1 MEDINTLVQGCLS
14 DARVAM
20 GHGKYKE
27 AKIILLQAYQAA
39 PDNTDVL
46 QKLGG
51 ACTLLGEFDEALAY
65 FTHNMELDPENG
77 NNHYMLGNI
86 YFVKSQYQKAFSEY
100 VEAEDKG
107 CTGEANQ
114 KLHYQMALIC
124 SIKGDRKSALI
135 HMQQYEDSDPTGKVA
150 LDETYLTEK
159 LKLYM
164 QEEDA
169 ENSVKYARILLE
181 IKPTDFR
188 YYGLLFT
195 LLMAAKR
202 YDEAGEVL
210 DRAGKYIDLNYE
222 QKLEIL
228 LQRVSMY
235 VEMADD
241 NPEEM
246 QKYLEDAMDAI
257 DLVQGTTENL
267 KLDNIREMM
276 LLQAELYLKG
286 NSYATALEIAE
297 ELLKG
302 PSQQKVP
309 EVRDLSEHLEQL
321 NNGSEAP
328 GDVPQDEEFKKYA
341 QLIEN
346 MSNKDP
352 GIAEKLLNNDDAI
365 LSKLTKDNSVSEAND
380 VDAVKKM
387 VEEMVKDS
395 DDAYHMFSPELFM
408 DRLNNVL
415 VSCYIES
422 DRFEDALPYAKAMKE
437 SKRVNFANF
446 GYYIES
452 LAMQKLAQE
461 NKKDKAEAEKI
472 YQYAVAY
479 YRKKMMD
486 DPSDI
491 TAAVFR
497 ARLYAENGKYELA
510 EQVAGMLD
518 DQAMQ
523 SLQEYIDECRET
535 AAK

>member
-1 MEDINTLVQGCLS
+1 M
-14 DARVAM
+14 
-20 GHGKYKE
+20 
-27 AKIILLQAYQAA
+27 
-39 PDNTDVL
+39 
-46 QKLGG
+46 
-51 ACTLLGEFDEALAY
+51 
-65 FTHNMELDPENG
+65 
-77 NNHYMLGNI
+77 NN
-86 YFVKSQYQKAFSEY
+86 
-100 VEAEDKG
+100 
-107 CTGEANQ
+107 
-114 KLHYQMALIC
+114 
-124 SIKGDRKSALI
+124 
-135 HMQQYEDSDPTGKVA
+135 
-150 LDETYLTEK
+150 
-159 LKLYM
+159 
-164 QEEDA
+164 
-169 ENSVKYARILLE
+169 LE
-181 IKPTDFR
+181 II
-188 YYGLLFT
+188 FT
-195 LLMAAKR
+195 
-202 YDEAGEVL
+202 
-210 DRAGKYIDLNYE
+210 
-222 QKLEIL
+222 
-228 LQRVSMY
+228 
-235 VEMADD
+235 
-241 NPEEM
+241 
-246 QKYLEDAMDAI
+246 
-257 DLVQGTTENL
+257 
-267 KLDNIREMM
+267 
-276 LLQAELYLKG
+276 
-286 NSYATALEIAE
+286 
-297 ELLKG
+297 
-302 PSQQKVP
+302 
-309 EVRDLSEHLEQL
+309 
-321 NNGSEAP
+321 NGSEIKEVEEEIVP
-328 GDVPQDEEFKKYA
+328 TLEKILEEMDISRDKILINVGD
-341 QLIEN
+341 
-346 MSNKDP
+346 
-352 GIAEKLLNNDDAI
+352 
-365 LSKLTKDNSVSEAND
+365 SKLTKDNSVSEAND